1 MCQESNENVWNSRS
15 DSELYFVNIQIVI
28 YGNFLLSRN
37 SYKLKTFVYIFSLA
51 ATILSDQQLS
61 FIYTLV

>member
-61 FIYTLV
+61 FI